1 VGRRDVFGV
10 RGAWAAVPLVT
21 VIIVAGCGDD
31 AGGGAGGSG
40 GETTTATSSATGA
53 TSTTAATGGSS
64 GSSGSGGATSSS
76 AATGSTTSTGAGG
89 TGGTEGEGI
98 AARYPGDVGIE
109 EHPDVILADGF
120 EDYAVPD
127 DLYARWDAVYQVD
140 QIAFA
145 TGDDD
150 VFTGTQSLQF
160 TVPQQESELSNAVD
174 AILAEERDTLYLR
187 YLAKF
192 QPPYDV
198 VGSSHNGAMISAHY
212 FIDGQATP
220 GVPADGTNKF
230 LVNLEHW
237 RGEVETASP
246 GLLNLYVYHPEQRS
260 QWGDHFFPS
269 GVVLP
274 NSSVPGDFGPEFVA
288 RPEVPGTL
296 GEWTCFEYMVHANT
310 PGQRDGRVT
319 VWVDGALVADFPNL
333 RFRDV
338 ESLRLDRFGLSFHI
352 GSNTAG
358 ESRRWYD
365 NVVAATS
372 YIGPVAP

>member
-1 VGRRDVFGV
+1 VFEV
-10 RGAWAAVPLVT
+10 RLAEAATALMMA
-21 VIIVAGCGDD
+21 VIAAGCSDD
-31 AGGGAGGSG
+31 TGGGTGGAGG
-40 GETTTATSSATGA
+40 ETATSSTGA
-53 TSTTAATGGSS
+53 TAATTASS
-64 GSSGSGGATSSS
+64 GSASSTSGSGGGSSSSS
-76 AATGSTTSTGAGG
+76 ASGSSASTGAGG
-89 TGGTEGEGI
+89 TGGTEGNGI
-98 AARYPGDVGIE
+98 AADYPGDLGIE
-109 EHPDVILADGF
+109 DHPDVILADGF
-120 EDYAVPD
+120 EDYTVPD

-145 TGDDD
+145 TGEGD
-150 VFTGTQSLQF
+150 VFTGAQSLQF
-160 TVPQQESELSNAVD
+160 TVPQQENELSNAVD
-174 AILAEERDTLYLR
+174 AMLAEERDTLYLR

-198 VGSSHNGAMISAHY
+198 VGSSHNGSMISAHY

-220 GVPADGTNKF
+220 GVPADGSNKF

-237 RGEVETASP
+237 RGEVETPSP

-260 QWGDHFFPS
+260 QYGDHFFPS

-274 NSSVPGDFGPEFVA
+274 NSSKPFDFGPDFVS

-296 GEWTCFEYMVHANT
+296 DTWTCYEYMVHANT

>member
-1 VGRRDVFGV
+1 MCR
-10 RGAWAAVPLVT
+10 ASSAAAAVVAMILAGG
-21 VIIVAGCGDD
+21 AGCSDD
-31 AGGGAGGSG
+31 TGGGTGGSG
-40 GETTTATSSATGA
+40 GETTAQATGA
-53 TSTTAATGGSS
+53 TSGATSTSS
-64 GSSGSGGATSSS
+64 GTATTSGSGGASSSSS
-76 AATGSTTSTGAGG
+76 AASGSTTSTGAGG
-89 TGGTEGEGI
+89 TGGTEGDGI

-120 EDYAVPD
+120 EDYVIPD

-145 TGDDD
+145 TAEED
-150 VFTGTQSLQF
+150 VFTGAQSLQF
-160 TVPQQESELSNAVD
+160 SVPQQENELSNAVD

-237 RGEVETASP
+237 RGEAETASP

-274 NSSVPGDFGPEFVA
+274 NSSVPFDFGPDFVA

-310 PGQRDGRVT
+310 PGQRDGRVR